1 MILMDRLRRG
11 DAMHREAADAIV
23 MLEGMSEFVL
33 SDNQRGIDFVAWQRA
48 KQGAAADDEFMLKKA
63 RKIATDVLLVYGEFD
78 DAEHHRFLNDGI
90 WNDHP
95 AVQSALVALRENNG

>member
-1 MILMDRLRRG
+1 MD
-11 DAMHREAADAIV
+11 EAA
-23 MLEGMSEFVL
+23 L
-33 SDNQRGIDFVAWQRA
+33 
-48 KQGAAADDEFMLKKA
+48 LKRA

-78 DAEHHRFLNDGI
+78 DAGHHRFLNDGI

>member
-1 MILMDRLRRG
+1 MTMD
-11 DAMHREAADAIV
+11 DAA
-23 MLEGMSEFVL
+23 L
-33 SDNQRGIDFVAWQRA
+33 
-48 KQGAAADDEFMLKKA
+48 LKRA

-78 DAEHHRFLNDGI
+78 AETHQKFLNDGI